1 MKKTIF
7 TTAIFVVMT
16 LTIQSVF
23 GQTKQLPQ
31 EVRTDFCKN
40 AYYNYKYG
48 TDAFKVWMTTSAR
61 NIGFNSIVDIE
72 IAIENICNNK
82 KLQDEFFQNV
92 LRIGG
97 SRDFIFLQFQ
107 SIGMTAVNAKTLT
120 DYLIEKENDKTQVV
134 TPKSITNN
142 PEIQVNSNSVKKD
155 EITGYPTEI
164 YNPQPL
170 QDNPSLGIIKWN
182 VQGIE
187 KLLSTDGSIKLPM
200 TITKI
205 KDALKVKPKV
215 ETDDYFPELSDYIFT
230 LANGIVLS
238 VRNVQE
244 NKTGWLIIEGEND
257 KKISGLPFGLIINQS
272 TIKDV
277 EKQLSNIKTQKLGN
291 YIEFRKGGMDYRFEF
306 NKNKTLGKVHIL

>member
-7 TTAIFVVMT
+7 TTAIFVAMT
-16 LTIQSVF
+16 LTTQSAF

-31 EVRTDFCKN
+31 EVRIDFCKN

-48 TDAFKVWMTTSAR
+48 TDAFKAWMTTSAR
-61 NIGFNSIVDIE
+61 NIGFNSIIDIE

-97 SRDFIFLQFQ
+97 GRDFIFSQFQ
-107 SIGMTAVNAKTLT
+107 SIGMSAVNAKTLT
-120 DYLIEKENDKTQVV
+120 DYLIEKENNKTQVV

-142 PEIQVNSNSVKKD
+142 HEVQVSSNSVKKD

-170 QDNPSLGIIKWN
+170 SDNPSLGIIKWN

-187 KLLSTDGSIKLPM
+187 KLLSSDGSIKLPM
-200 TITKI
+200 TITAI
-205 KDALKVKPKV
+205 KTALKVKPVV
-215 ETDDYFPELSDYIFT
+215 ETDDYFSELTDYIFT
-230 LANGIVLS
+230 LANGIILS

-257 KKISGLPFGLIINQS
+257 KIISGLPFGLIINQS

-291 YIEFRKGGMDYRFEF
+291 YIEFRKGGMNYRFEF